1 MSDFTH
7 TTMATGTESQGSYDV
22 AMISLFYDDGPSQT
36 HSLPV
41 DCGLRQARIIAEVL
55 FQKAVSAASAQ
66 CSAFED
72 SYGRDYEGDWDWEPL
87 FPMLMQ
93 LTDQHGNPID
103 EYEYTTQEWRLMDDV
118 P

>member
-7 TTMATGTESQGSYDV
+7 TTTAIGAGFQDSHDV
-22 AMISLFYDDGPSQT
+22 AMISLFYDDSPRQT
-36 HSLPV
+36 HSLP
-41 DCGLRQARIIAEVL
+41 DGCGLRQARIIAEAL

-72 SYGRDYEGDWDWEPL
+72 SYGPDYEGNWDWEPL